1 MADNV
6 GYTPGTGATIS
17 ADEIAGILFQRIK
30 LTLGADGVND
40 GDVSASNP
48 MPVAVYGELTDAIE
62 AMRMAIQSLNRTIGL
77 AQVNPLTGRMLVDGA
92 GVTQPVSGTVTATGT
107 IAATQSGAWN
117 ITNLATIGGVA
128 ANSEVQSFERMTA
141 DNLRRNII
149 VT

>member
-62 AMRMAIQSLNRTIGL
+62 AMRMAIQSLNRTIGM

-92 GVTQPVSGTVTATGT
+92 GVTQPVSGTVS
-107 IAATQSGAWN
+107 AAQSAAWN

-128 ANSEVQSFERMTA
+128 ANSEVQSFERIAA
-141 DNLRRNII
+141 DGLRRNII

>member
-92 GVTQPVSGTVTATGT
+92 GVTQPVSGTVS
-107 IAATQSGAWN
+107 AAQSGAWN

-128 ANSEVQSFERMTA
+128 ANSEVQSFERIAA
-141 DNLRRNII
+141 DGLRRNII

>member
-6 GYTPGTGATIS
+6 GYTPGTGATI
-17 ADEIAGILFQRIK
+17 ATDDIGGVQYQRVK
-30 LTLGADGVND
+30 PTWGADGIAND
-40 GDVSASNP
+40 VTDTTP
-48 MPVAVYGELTDAIE
+48 LPVTATQELMEAIE
-62 AMRMAIQSLNRTIGL
+62 AMRMAIQSLNRTIGM

>member
-62 AMRMAIQSLNRTIGL
+62 AMRMAIQSLNRTIGM

-92 GVTQPVSGTVTATGT
+92 GVTQPVSGTVS
-107 IAATQSGAWN
+107 AAQSGAWN

-128 ANSEVQSFERMTA
+128 ANSEVQSFERIAA
-141 DNLRRNII
+141 DGLRRNII

>member
-6 GYTPGTGATIS
+6 GYTPGVGAIIA
-17 ADEIAGILFQRIK
+17 ADDIGGILYQKVKMIH
-30 LTLGADGVND
+30 GADGIAHETAD
-40 GDVSASNP
+40 GNP
-48 MPVAVYGELTDAIE
+48 LPVTAKQELMEAIE
-62 AMRMAIQSLNRTIGL
+62 AMRMAIHSLTRTIGL

-107 IAATQSGAWN
+107 IAATQSGTWN

-128 ANSEVQSFERMTA
+128 ANSQVQSFERMTA
-141 DNLRRNII
+141 DNLRRNIN